1 MPYLYW
7 ETSSKQNDME
17 LFCSVM
23 YLIDLF
29 GGPVDIAN
37 ALKSL
42 KSYDINLLRLLLE
55 AYDEK
60 KDLKFLDELTP
71 EKIEKLKALAQR
83 RKRNPITSTR

>member
-1 MPYLYW
+1 
-7 ETSSKQNDME
+7 ME
-17 LFCSVM
+17 LSCSVT
-23 YLIDLF
+23 YLVDLF
-29 GGPVDIAN
+29 SGPDDIPN
-37 ALKSL
+37 ALESL
-42 KSYDINLLRLLLE
+42 KSYDINLLSLLLE